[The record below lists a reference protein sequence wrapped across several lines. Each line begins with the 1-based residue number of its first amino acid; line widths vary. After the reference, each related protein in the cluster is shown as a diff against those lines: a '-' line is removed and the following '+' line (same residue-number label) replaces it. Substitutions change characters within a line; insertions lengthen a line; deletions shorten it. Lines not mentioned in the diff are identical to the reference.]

1 MITNVYAMRDSMQG
15 FLQPTFDLNDNL
27 AKRNFTFALTRK
39 DTLLY
44 ARKQDFDLFKIGS
57 YDSDTGL
64 LTSITPECIL
74 QGASVNED

>member
-1 MITNVYAMRDSMQG
+1 MITNVYAMRDSLQG

-27 AKRNFTFALTRK
+27 AKRNFSFALTRK

-57 YDSDTGL
+57 YNSDTGEII
-64 LTSITPECIL
+64 SIIPEMIL
-74 QGASVNED
+74 QGASVDAD